1 MVALV
6 KRMKSNCYERKVLE
20 IVVVEDNVALLAVT
34 ANALRLAGHSVREV
48 GSAEEF
54 LSVVAPDSVDVA
66 IIDLNLTG
74 RDGIWLAQRLREMA
88 PKVGIVMVT
97 ARVSL
102 QDRMTGYGIGA
113 DIYLPKPV
121 ETGELVAAV
130 QSLGRRL
137 LSVPVPDVALERL
150 PAGLP
155 PRLREIGDLLL
166 NTGYAIKDIATR
178 LDLHEGTVRKH
189 IERLYRAVGV
199 NSRAELSNRFRA

>member
-1 MVALV
+1 
-6 KRMKSNCYERKVLE
+6 MKSNYCENKVLE

-34 ANALRLAGHSVREV
+34 ANALRFAGHNVREV

-54 LSVVAPDSVDVA
+54 LSVIAPSSVDVA

-88 PKVGIVMVT
+88 PQVGIVMVT

-137 LSVPVPDVALERL
+137 SSAPVLEVGLERL
-150 PAGLP
+150 PASLP

-166 NTGYAIKDIATR
+166 NTGYAIKDISTR
-178 LDLHEGTVRKH
+178 LGLHEGTVRKH